1 MTVGRSPRWPVGR
14 PGKPLQRQ
22 QLELWWLYI
31 GSLAAVLLLAAAV
44 VRAVFQQSQ
53 LATIRSALL
62 VVSEDLSS
70 LPLPAPGSER
80 DLQESRRD
88 FAASHQQVEWL
99 VRDQPHAVARLGEV
113 RTIGPLPLLPRGKRV
128 LWQQGP
134 DWIAVLRPV
143 DATSLAGHAPGSVW
157 LRVSEGLETTEAQLA
172 QLDLALAAA
181 VLLALLLS
189 ALVARGLTQR
199 AVEPVERSLA
209 RLRQFS
215 LDASHEL
222 RGPLAAM
229 AANVEMGLLAADQP
243 AEQHRRRYTA
253 IGQAAGQMEHLVE
266 DLLLLARQDE
276 QRLEHAQPVDLS
288 RLLHDQLDLN
298 RDAITLRRQALAV
311 DITPQLL
318 VQGQPLLL
326 QRLFRNLIDN
336 AMRYTPP
343 EGQLSVQ
350 ARRRGDQVLVAVAD
364 TGIGLSREQMS
375 QVFDRFWRA
384 STDRSD
390 GGTGL
395 GLAIASQICQAHGGR
410 ILVTSQ
416 PGQGSCFEVVLPLLQ
431 GS

>member
-1 MTVGRSPRWPVGR
+1 MTVGRSPRWPVAR

-31 GSLAAVLLLAAAV
+31 GSLAAVLLVAAAV

-113 RTIGPLPLLPRGKRV
+113 RTIGPLPPLPRGKRL

-143 DATSLAGHAPGSVW
+143 DAPSLAGHAPGTVW
-157 LRVSEGLETTEAQLA
+157 LRVSEGLETTEAQLS

-199 AVEPVERSLA
+199 AVEPVEQSLA

-229 AANVEMGLLAADQP
+229 AANVEMGLLAADQS
-243 AEQHRRRYTA
+243 AEQHRRRYSA
-253 IGQAAGQMEHLVE
+253 IGQAAGQMDHLVD

-288 RLLHDQLDLN
+288 RLLQDQLDLN
-298 RDAITLRRQALAV
+298 LDAITLRRQALAV

-343 EGQLSVQ
+343 RRAAVGAGPTAGGPGAGGGGRHRHRSQPRADVAGVRPVLAGQPRSQRRRHGPGPGDRLPDLPGPRRSHPGDQPTGPGQL
-350 ARRRGDQVLVAVAD
+350 L
-364 TGIGLSREQMS
+364 
-375 QVFDRFWRA
+375 
-384 STDRSD
+384 
-390 GGTGL
+390 
-395 GLAIASQICQAHGGR
+395 
-410 ILVTSQ
+410 
-416 PGQGSCFEVVLPLLQ
+416 
-431 GS
+431 

>member
-1 MTVGRSPRWPVGR
+1 MLFRS
-14 PGKPLQRQ
+14 
-22 QLELWWLYI
+22 
-31 GSLAAVLLLAAAV
+31 
-44 VRAVFQQSQ
+44 
-53 LATIRSALL
+53 
-62 VVSEDLSS
+62 
-70 LPLPAPGSER
+70 
-80 DLQESRRD
+80 
-88 FAASHQQVEWL
+88 
-99 VRDQPHAVARLGEV
+99 
-113 RTIGPLPLLPRGKRV
+113 
-128 LWQQGP
+128 QGP

-143 DATSLAGHAPGSVW
+143 DAPPEAGPGSAGVW
-157 LRVSEGLETTEAQLA
+157 LRVSEGLETTEAQLS

-189 ALVARGLTQR
+189 ALVARGLTRR

-229 AANVEMGLLAADQP
+229 AANVEMGLLTADQP
-243 AEQHRRRYTA
+243 DASHQRRYAA
-253 IGQAAGQMEHLVE
+253 IGQAAAQMEHLVD

-288 RLLHDQLDLN
+288 QLLHEQLNLN
-298 RDAITLRRQALAV
+298 HDAMTLRRQAVEVA
-311 DITPQLL
+311 ITPQLL

-336 AMRYTPP
+336 AMRYTPA
-343 EGQLSVQ
+343 EGRLTIS
-350 ARRRGDQVLVAVAD
+350 ARRRGDQALVSVSD

-375 QVFDRFWRA
+375 RVFDRFWRA
-384 STDRSD
+384 SSDRSD

-431 GS
+431 GA

>member
-1 MTVGRSPRWPVGR
+1 MTAGRAPRWPVAR

-31 GSLAAVLLLAAAV
+31 GSLAMVLLVTAAV
-44 VRAVFQQSQ
+44 VRGVFQQSQ

-70 LPLPAPGSER
+70 LPLPEPGSER
-80 DLQESRRD
+80 NLQETRRD

-99 VRDQPHAVARLGEV
+99 LPGRPHPVARLGEV
-113 RTIGPLPLLPRGKRV
+113 RTIGPLPPLPRGKRLV
-128 LWQQGP
+128 WQQGP

-143 DATSLAGHAPGSVW
+143 DAPPEAGSASGGVW
-157 LRVSEGLETTEAQLA
+157 LRVSEGLETTEAQLS

-189 ALVARGLTQR
+189 ALVARGLTRR

-229 AANVEMGLLAADQP
+229 AANVEMGLLTADQP
-243 AEQHRRRYTA
+243 DASHQRRYAA
-253 IGQAAGQMEHLVE
+253 IGQAAAQMEHLVD

-288 RLLHDQLDLN
+288 QLLQEQLNLNHD
-298 RDAITLRRQALAV
+298 AMTLRRQAVEVA
-311 DITPQLL
+311 ITPQLL

-336 AMRYTPP
+336 AMRYTPA
-343 EGQLSVQ
+343 EGRLTIS
-350 ARRRGDQVLVAVAD
+350 ARRRGDQALVSVSD

-375 QVFDRFWRA
+375 RVFDRFWRA
-384 STDRSD
+384 SSDRSD

-431 GS
+431 GA